1 MQASLDPMVE
11 VPMVLAGSGECHNS
25 ASMCTQ
31 RISSSAVCGYSSLS
45 IMFLSNVS
53 DIRLLGFR
61 LHPGAAE
68 RGQIEARAAVEDQLV
83 VDQMVGGA
91 GRHAFLG
98 NGVAGRRP
106 QQPLPRVH
114 GAHHACQLVSPLR
127 IMGYSIMGCSIVDA
141 GIVAHVLTSPPAARR
156 PYRFSRTCCAGSKS

>member
-1 MQASLDPMVE
+1 MW
-11 VPMVLAGSGECHNS
+11 
-25 ASMCTQ
+25 TQ

-53 DIRLLGFR
+53 DISLLRFR

-68 RGQIEARAAVEDQLV
+68 SGEIEARAAVHDQLV
-83 VDQMVGGA
+83 VDQMVSRA
-91 GRHAFLG
+91 GRHAVLG

-114 GAHHACQLVSPLR
+114 GPHHSGMVVCL
-127 IMGYSIMGCSIVDA
+127 A
-141 GIVAHVLTSPPAARR
+141 GRVNGLVAHGWLVL
-156 PYRFSRTCCAGSKS
+156 RTIYDSEGGHALSVNIWLTVAK